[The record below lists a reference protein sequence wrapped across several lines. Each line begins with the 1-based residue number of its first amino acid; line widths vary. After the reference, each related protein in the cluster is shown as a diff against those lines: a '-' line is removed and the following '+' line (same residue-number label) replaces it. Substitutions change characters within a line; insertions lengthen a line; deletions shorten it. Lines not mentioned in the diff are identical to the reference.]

1 MGLLLPWWLKWA
13 ALLLLVVGAF
23 GFGLVQGI
31 DHESMRRDAKDAAA
45 MRAFDAARLVY
56 VREVIKIKKVYI
68 ERRQADV
75 KLRVDIVGEVAKH
88 ASEIPDPPQC
98 WLDDRRVQSINRAIE
113 PGPDRSGAAAGLR
126 TADASHFWPP
136 SGGGGVGD
144 VDGLQLPGVLGPAQG
159 PGGDGDPEAIDR
171 GEARGG

>member
-13 ALLLLVVGAF
+13 ALLVMVAGAF
-23 GFGLVQGI
+23 IFGLVQGI

-45 MRAFDAARLVY
+45 MRAFDAARRVY
-56 VREVIKIKKVYI
+56 VREVVKIKKVYI

-75 KLRVDIVGEVAKH
+75 KLSVDIAGEVAKH

-113 PGPDRSGAAAGLR
+113 PGPDRSGAAASLR
-126 TADASHFWPP
+126 VADATRFWPP
-136 SGGGGVGD
+136 SSGGGVGD
-144 VDGLQLPGVLGPAQG
+144 ADGLQLPGVRGPSQG
-159 PGGDGDPEAIDR
+159 TVGDGDAEAIDR